1 MIDYNSINQFEKGMT
16 RTAMFFISSICFIMG
31 SLTGCSGKGSGFVI
45 NGKINNQNGNLIYLE
60 YGSKIDSI
68 RVSNDSFQFKG
79 NIDVPA
85 EVLIWVNKN
94 STTPWIVGSGFMLE
108 NSIIALDLNYVKS
121 SNQGEV
127 RENIMIERILGSNTQ
142 KSLDQYRKDLD
153 INFYQEENDSLKGI
167 ALYDILKKFLEEHP
181 KLELSGKELSFYA
194 GKYKQ
199 FLDIEKVDFLLAKLD
214 TVYQKKE
221 ILENLDLLLK
231 QRKHLDIGNR
241 VPFFRL
247 KNLDEE
253 IFDIEDDNSKFTLI
267 DFWASWCMPCRSQ
280 NPEFVKLY
288 KQYKDKGLEIVS
300 ISIDE
305 DLNAWKKAIKKDS
318 MTWVNLR
325 DPNQIVATK
334 YYMYQI
340 PMTIL
345 TDINGKIVGKDLDVF
360 TYDNNEPSFDTMLD
374 SLITK

>member
-1 MIDYNSINQFEKGMT
+1 MT
-16 RTAMFFISSICFIMG
+16 RTAIFFFSSICFIMV
-31 SLTGCSGKGSGFVI
+31 SLTSCNEKESGFVI

-60 YGSKIDSI
+60 FEDKIDSI
-68 RVSNDSFQFKG
+68 RVLNDSFQFNGKV
-79 NIDVPA
+79 DVPNKA
-85 EVLIWVNKN
+85 LIWVNKN
-94 STTPWIVGSGFMLE
+94 STTPWIVGSSFMLE

-121 SNQGEV
+121 SNQGEI
-127 RENIMIERILGSNTQ
+127 REEIIIERILGSNTQ
-142 KSLDQYRKDLD
+142 KNLDKYRKDLD

-167 ALYDILKKFLEEHP
+167 ALYDILKNFIEENP
-181 KLELSGKELSFYA
+181 KLEISGQELSFYA

-199 FLDIEKVDFLLAKLD
+199 FLDIEKVEFLFAKLD
-214 TVYQKKE
+214 TIHQKKE
-221 ILENLDLLLK
+221 ILENLELLLK

-241 VPFFRL
+241 APSFRL

-305 DLNAWKKAIKKDS
+305 DLNAWEKAIKKDS

-325 DPNQIVATK
+325 DSNQIVANK
-334 YYMYQI
+334 YYMYHI

-345 TDINGKIVGKDLDVF
+345 TDINGKIIGKDLNVF

>member
-1 MIDYNSINQFEKGMT
+1 MTIYIPKKTVRKKMTKTSIFL
-16 RTAMFFISSICFIMG
+16 ISTICFIMG
-31 SLTGCSGKGSGFVI
+31 ALSSCSEKGSGFVV
-45 NGKINNQNGNLIYLE
+45 NGKINNQNGNLIYIE
-60 YGSKIDSI
+60 YESKIDSI
-68 RVSNDSFQFKG
+68 RISNDSFSFKG
-79 NIDVPA
+79 SVDVPTEA
-85 EVLIWVNKN
+85 FIWVNKN
-94 STTPWIVGSGFMLE
+94 STTPWIVGSSFMLE
-108 NSIIALDLNYVKS
+108 NSEIKLELNYVKS

-127 RENIMIERILGSNTQ
+127 REEIMVERILGSNTQ
-142 KSLDQYRKDLD
+142 IRLDKYRKNLD

-167 ALYDILKKFLEEHP
+167 ALYDILKKFLEENP
-181 KLELSGKELSFYA
+181 KLEISGKELSFYA

-199 FLDIEKVDFLLAKLD
+199 FLDIEKVEFLLAKLD
-214 TVYQKKE
+214 TIYQKKE
-221 ILENLDLLLK
+221 ILENLELLLK
-231 QRKHLDIGNR
+231 QRKHLDIGNIA
-241 VPFFRL
+241 PSFRL

-305 DLNAWKKAIKKDS
+305 DLNAWEKAIKKDS

-325 DPNQIVATK
+325 DSNQIVANK

-345 TDINGKIVGKDLDVF
+345 TDINGKIIGKDLNVF

>member
-1 MIDYNSINQFEKGMT
+1 M
-16 RTAMFFISSICFIMG
+16 
-31 SLTGCSGKGSGFVI
+31 
-45 NGKINNQNGNLIYLE
+45 
-60 YGSKIDSI
+60 
-68 RVSNDSFQFKG
+68 
-79 NIDVPA
+79 
-85 EVLIWVNKN
+85 
-94 STTPWIVGSGFMLE
+94 
-108 NSIIALDLNYVKS
+108 
-121 SNQGEV
+121 
-127 RENIMIERILGSNTQ
+127 
-142 KSLDQYRKDLD
+142 
-153 INFYQEENDSLKGI
+153 
-167 ALYDILKKFLEEHP
+167 
-181 KLELSGKELSFYA
+181 
-194 GKYKQ
+194 
-199 FLDIEKVDFLLAKLD
+199 
-214 TVYQKKE
+214 
-221 ILENLDLLLK
+221 
-231 QRKHLDIGNR
+231 
-241 VPFFRL
+241 

-305 DLNAWKKAIKKDS
+305 DLNAWEKAIKKDS

-325 DPNQIVATK
+325 DSNQIVANK

-345 TDINGKIVGKDLDVF
+345 TDINGKIIGKDLNVF